1 MELSEVDKL
10 LADDSDNDDLVE
22 LDLNEIQ
29 AALTLEEILNEDLDG
44 IAPVPVAA
52 EGETQA
58 LSVQNPLLHR
68 ALLKPRASTLNTA
81 TKSPLQVAQAIEDT
95 LLAPPSEVLVSPLAV
110 KRRMR
115 MHQQSLK
122 LRKETNTLDKMKIA
136 LQLKQKQST
145 GGSGVVKVEPMQ
157 TISKQLAKN
166 AEFRE
171 NGPGSPTVVAIH
183 PKFIAIGTSKSLVLV
198 FDHFQ
203 NIRHV
208 LRNTSMDTNHDPYSD
223 GAVTAID
230 VSPGSDFLVCGY
242 QSGRIVLWDMLKG
255 TSLKVVADA
264 HDCPVVSLLFMKD
277 QKPCILSVDANG
289 IANKINFSK
298 MMGYVYV
305 VDTDPIY
312 DGSAGKILSVAILPQ
327 SAGHA
332 KIAHITDTY
341 CIAAISTDKLT
352 FLVAIEPEV
361 RILHRWFKPD
371 GLTSDN
377 LPSLAFAWVALPGS
391 SRNDTPT
398 PMLARGWGKHVQFLE
413 ILFQPRHSHNKDGWP
428 TFAETNH
435 MSTTSDVVATQWLGD
450 HVVMYLT
457 YQDELCVY
465 DTMSR
470 QELEIV
476 DVSSMGLVYA
486 SYRGN
491 NGRSFANSFRA
502 CNDMLYLLGLKE
514 LQTARVQPWTQ
525 RIDALI
531 EDGEWLEGLGL
542 ALDHF
547 DGLTKA
553 AATRAE
559 RDRFPPVF
567 FTDQNKDQ
575 CVVDIFRMCQTN
587 QRTGDK
593 EDVFRYEDNADEG
606 VRWCVGENPYSPDV
620 SKRLEAAFQNARS
633 GHVTKNIVPIG
644 VAERVADLLMD
655 YVRLAIGNA
664 PTSSSTLDLAISHYQ
679 MLAGVAIE
687 YCAQTH
693 RTDLLFGDIFKRF
706 QEVDK
711 ASVFVALLAPYILN
725 DQLKVL
731 SPVVMTAFVEHF
743 QNDLTLVEKCFLHLN
758 VRDVDFNTM
767 LQICEQHS
775 LYTALVY
782 LYNEA
787 KQDYTTPIDVLIA
800 ASGNA
805 TPQSLADLSEEALTA
820 TRGKRMIG
828 YKCLLYISFIF
839 TGKTFPKREIVA
851 NNPNTASRYQRMVA
865 SVAQHLFAKQTTGD
879 VAFPRLVP
887 LIQLDAKVFFEIMA
901 KLFDDPNVEFEGE
914 QTSATT
920 SQRYSNLTL
929 KCPSR
934 MEMVLSLADTIVGT
948 PTEPQSQFPA
958 SKYFSAADQG
968 HFYMFEARLLSS
980 GAIDAQQYATAR
992 SNNANNSQWVMDSLM
1007 HFLASGP
1014 QSLSSTAGDEDGF
1027 DKIGRQA
1034 MLVRLLQTLSP
1045 DSYDQTTLLRRVTR
1059 ETMNRAAVVLHRA
1072 RGEFN
1077 ETISAYLADTDHEY
1091 KLSVFS
1097 YIRSERDKVAEQDG
1111 DASNSDVA
1119 KARQADIEQGI
1130 INHCGGL
1137 LEVDP
1142 HEFVVLILENF
1153 ASLNVKIIQKFVS
1166 VGGKTGAKWEFTYLR
1181 QILTSAEGEDSDV
1194 IRDLLEREKTVLQ
1207 MAEDPAVQER
1217 FIRLLCEFEPS
1228 QVFPYLAAHD
1238 SYKVETCL
1246 KLCKEFKITDA
1257 EAYLLERTGDVNGA
1271 LTIILTSME
1280 KQLKVLKPAL
1290 RGFNLNTADTSASGW
1305 QQESII
1311 ESVQEGK
1318 EVMKTLDVA
1327 IAMCQRNSAR
1337 HHDDQSEKLWFTLL
1351 DMCLKVQNLA
1361 KKSMQSKTKSRTST
1375 RGAQTVFQVAV
1386 NELIRIILERM
1397 SSCVSLQAILFK
1409 ITNEHGKDEFGDFRP
1424 TIFGMLDTYN
1434 YEHNIYQT
1442 ANALIRTDLHDQV
1455 MVLRRA
1461 QAKCI
1466 ASASV
1471 TCHYCKV
1478 VLSKPPFG
1486 MGQHYNSKEKWNRH
1500 TSSVSV
1506 KATGQLFHD
1515 SCAKMWEQELDKK
1528 EDHARKAGGAH
1539 TRTSTGSQDNEGEAG
1554 DDENQS
1560 SSRSLKRQGSTRR
1573 YLSRLKR
1580 VRDTTKTNRALHH
1593 LLASLNRVDG
1603 TKNKYLR
1610 GNTATFSLKPASLPK
1625 VSRQG
1630 PRKPGVLPAKA
1641 NKTTKF

>member
-10 LADDSDNDDLVE
+10 LAEDSDNEDLVD

-29 AALTLEEILNEDLDG
+29 AALTLEEILNEDLD
-44 IAPVPVAA
+44 APVATPVAPSDA
-52 EGETQA
+52 GPNLG
-58 LSVQNPLLHR
+58 LSVENPLLHR
-68 ALLKPRASTLNTA
+68 AMLKPRAALVGA
-81 TKSPLQVAQAIEDT
+81 TKSPLEVAQAIEDAF
-95 LLAPPSEVLVSPLAV
+95 LAPPTEVLVSPLAV

-115 MHQQSLK
+115 VHQQALK

-208 LRNTSMDTNHDPYSD
+208 LRNTNMDASHDPYTD

-289 IANKINFSK
+289 MANKINFSK

-332 KIAHITDTY
+332 KVAHITDTY
-341 CIAAISTDKLT
+341 CLAAISTDKVT

-371 GLTSDN
+371 GLTADN
-377 LPSLAFAWVALPGS
+377 LPSLAFAWVALPGGA
-391 SRNDTPT
+391 RTDPPT

-413 ILFQPRHSHNKDGWP
+413 ILFQPRHVHAKDGWP

-476 DVSSMGLVYA
+476 DVSAMGLVYA

-502 CNDMLYLLGLKE
+502 CNEMLYLLGLKE

-567 FTDQNKDQ
+567 FTDSHKDQ

-606 VRWCVGENPYSPDV
+606 VRWCVGESPYPPDV
-620 SKRLEAAFQNARS
+620 SKRLESAFQNARA
-633 GHVTKNIVPIG
+633 GTVTKSVVPIG

-664 PTSSSTLDLAISHYQ
+664 PAGNGTDLAVSHYQ

-687 YCAQTH
+687 YCAQIH
-693 RTDLLFGDIFKRF
+693 RTDLLFGDIYKRF
-706 QEVDK
+706 EEVGK
-711 ASVFVALLAPYILN
+711 APVFVALLAPYLLN
-725 DQLKVL
+725 DQLHVL
-731 SPVVMTAFVEHF
+731 SPAVLDAFVEHF
-743 QNDLTLVEKCFLHLN
+743 LARGELELVEKCLLHLR
-758 VRDVDFNTM
+758 VRDVDFERM
-767 LQICEQHS
+767 LHVCQTHR
-775 LYTALVY
+775 LHTAMVY

-787 KQDYTTPIDVLIA
+787 KHDYTTPIDLLLVA
-800 ASGNA
+800 AGASA
-805 TPQSLADLSEEALTA
+805 PQTLEELDADEEAA
-820 TRGKRMIG
+820 RARRMIG
-828 YKCLLYISFIF
+828 YKCLLYLSYMLQ
-839 TGKTFPKREIVA
+839 GKTFPKREAVA
-851 NNPNTASRYQRMVA
+851 ANPHTATRHQKMVA
-865 SVAQHLFAKQTTGD
+865 SVAQHLFQKHPPGHGD
-879 VAFPRLVP
+879 TAYPRLIP
-887 LIQLDAKVFFEIMA
+887 LIQLDAKLVFEILA
-901 KLFDDPNVEFEGE
+901 KLFDDPSVEFEGE
-914 QTSATT
+914 APSATT

-934 MEMVLSLADTIVGT
+934 MEMVLSLASILVGT
-948 PTEPQSQFPA
+948 PSDSPFPT
-958 SKYFSAADQG
+958 SPYFSAADQG

-980 GAIDAQQYATAR
+980 GAIDAQRYATAR
-992 SNNANNSQWVMDSLM
+992 SANANSQWMMDSLM

-1014 QSLSSTAGDEDGF
+1014 QALSAEDDAGF
-1027 DKIGRQA
+1027 DKAGRQT

-1045 DSYDQTTLLRRVTR
+1045 DSYDQAALLRRVTK
-1059 ETMNRAAVVLHRA
+1059 EAMNRAAVVLHRA

-1077 ETISAYLADTDHEY
+1077 ETISAYLADADVEY

-1097 YIRSERDKVAEQDG
+1097 YIRSERDKVVEADG
-1111 DASNSDVA
+1111 DSSNSDA
-1119 KARQADIEQGI
+1119 TKARQADLEAGI
-1130 INHCGGL
+1130 VNHCGGL
-1137 LEVDP
+1137 LDVDP
-1142 HEFVVLILENF
+1142 HAFVVLMLENF
-1153 ASLNVKIIQKFVS
+1153 AGLNAKVIQKFVS

-1181 QILTSAEGEDSDV
+1181 HILGSPSVEGDDADV
-1194 IRDLLEREKTVLQ
+1194 IRDLLEREKSVLQ

-1217 FIRLLCEFEPS
+1217 FIRLLCEFAPA
-1228 QVFPYLAAHD
+1228 QVFPYLAGHD

-1280 KQLKVLKPAL
+1280 KQLKLLKPAL
-1290 RGFNLNTADTSASGW
+1290 RGVNVASTEGSGW

-1311 ESVQEGK
+1311 ESVPEGK
-1318 EVMKTLDVA
+1318 DVMKTLDVA

-1337 HHDDQSEKLWFTLL
+1337 HRDDQSEKLWFTLL
-1351 DMCLKVQNLA
+1351 DQCLKVQHLV
-1361 KKSMQSKTKSRTST
+1361 KKAMQAKTKGRTTT
-1375 RGAQTVFQVAV
+1375 RGAQTVFQIAV

-1397 SSCVSLQAILFK
+1397 ASCVSLQAILFK

-1461 QAKCI
+1461 QAKCM
-1466 ASASV
+1466 APASV

-1500 TSSVSV
+1500 TSSVSI
-1506 KATGQLFHD
+1506 KATGHLFHD

-1528 EDHARKAGGAH
+1528 KDDSQRQTQAH
-1539 TRTSTGSQDNEGEAG
+1539 GHRASTGSQDLEGDGG
-1554 DDENQS
+1554 DDEATAS
-1560 SSRSLKRQGSTRR
+1560 ARLSRRQGTTRR
-1573 YLSRLKR
+1573 YMSRLKR
-1580 VRDTTKTNRALHH
+1580 VRDSTKAAKALHH
-1593 LLASLNRVDG
+1593 LLASLNKVDG
-1603 TKNKYLR
+1603 AKNKYLR

-1625 VSRQG
+1625 AKRVGSR
-1630 PRKPGVLPAKA
+1630 RPGVLPAKA
-1641 NKTTKF
+1641 SNTSKF

>member
-10 LADDSDNDDLVE
+10 LAEDSDNEDLVD

-29 AALTLEEILNEDLDG
+29 AALTLEEILNEELDG
-44 IAPVPVAA
+44 PSVSTPAPAA
-52 EGETQA
+52 TSSLG
-58 LSVQNPLLHR
+58 LSVENPLLHR
-68 ALLKPRASTLNTA
+68 AMLKPRPSTVGAL
-81 TKSPLQVAQAIEDT
+81 TKSPLEVAQAIEDAF
-95 LLAPPSEVLVSPLAV
+95 LAAPTEVLVSPLAV

-115 MHQQSLK
+115 VHQQALK

-208 LRNTSMDTNHDPYSD
+208 LRNTTMDAGHDQYSD

-289 IANKINFSK
+289 MANKINFSK

-332 KIAHITDTY
+332 KVGHITDTY
-341 CIAAISTDKLT
+341 CIAAISTDKVT

-371 GLTSDN
+371 GLTNDN
-377 LPSLAFAWVALPGS
+377 LPSLAFAWVALPGGA
-391 SRNDTPT
+391 RNDTPT
-398 PMLARGWGKHVQFLE
+398 PMLARGWGKHMQFLE
-413 ILFQPRHSHNKDGWP
+413 ILFQPRHVHAKDGWP
-428 TFAETNH
+428 TFTETNH

-476 DVSSMGLVYA
+476 DVSAMGLVYA

-502 CNDMLYLLGLKE
+502 CNEMLYLLGLKE

-567 FTDQNKDQ
+567 FTDSHKDQ

-606 VRWCVGENPYSPDV
+606 VRWCVGETPYAPDV

-633 GHVTKNIVPIG
+633 GTVTKSVVPIG

-664 PTSSSTLDLAISHYQ
+664 PSSSSVADLAISHYQ

-687 YCAQTH
+687 YCAQIH

-706 QEVDK
+706 QDVEK
-711 ASVFVALLAPYILN
+711 AHVFVGLLAPYVLN
-725 DQLKVL
+725 DQLQVL
-731 SPVVMTAFVEHF
+731 SPTVLDAFVAHF
-743 QNDLTLVEKCFLHLN
+743 LAIGDLVLVEKCLLHLR
-758 VRDVDFNTM
+758 VRDMDFDAM
-767 LQICEQHS
+767 LRVCQAHN
-775 LYTALVY
+775 LHTAMVY

-787 KQDYTTPIDVLIA
+787 KQDYTTPIDLLLA
-800 ASGNA
+800 AAGASTPMPLDESLLDADETNA
-805 TPQSLADLSEEALTA
+805 RA
-820 TRGKRMIG
+820 KRMIL
-828 YKCLLYISFIF
+828 YKCLLYISYMLM
-839 TGKTFPKREIVA
+839 GKTFPKREVVA
-851 NNPNTASRYQRMVA
+851 AHPHTASRHQRMIA
-865 SVAQHLFAKQTTGD
+865 SVAQHLFERHPPGHGD
-879 VAFPRLVP
+879 ASYPRLIP
-887 LIQLDAKVFFEIMA
+887 LIQLDAKMVFEILA
-901 KLFDDPNVEFEGE
+901 RLFDDASVEFDGE
-914 QTSATT
+914 ATSATT

-934 MEMVLSLADTIVGT
+934 MDMVLSLASILVGT
-948 PTEPQSQFPA
+948 PTDDSPFP
-958 SKYFSAADQG
+958 SSPYFSPSDQG

-980 GAIDAQQYATAR
+980 GAIDAPSYARAR
-992 SNNANNSQWVMDSLM
+992 SVNSQWMMDSLL

-1014 QSLSSTAGDEDGF
+1014 QALSTDDDDGF
-1027 DKIGRQA
+1027 DKAGRQA

-1045 DSYDQTTLLRRVTR
+1045 TSYDQGALLRRVTK
-1059 ETMNRAAVVLHRA
+1059 ESMNRAAVVLHKA

-1077 ETISAYLADTDHEY
+1077 ETISAYLADADLEY

-1097 YIRSERDKVAEQDG
+1097 YIRSERDKVVEADG
-1111 DASNSDVA
+1111 DAANSEAA
-1119 KARQADIEQGI
+1119 KARQADIEMGI
-1130 INHCGGL
+1130 VNHCGGL
-1137 LEVDP
+1137 LDVDA
-1142 HEFVVLILENF
+1142 HTFVVLMLENF
-1153 ASLNVKIIQKFVS
+1153 ASLNTKLIQRFMS

-1181 QILTSAEGEDSDV
+1181 HILGSPSGDGDDAADV
-1194 IRDLLEREKTVLQ
+1194 IRDLLEREKAVLQ

-1217 FIRLLCEFEPS
+1217 FIRLLCEFDPT

-1290 RGFNLNTADTSASGW
+1290 RGVNASSAEASGW

-1311 ESVQEGK
+1311 ESVPEGK

-1337 HHDDQSEKLWFTLL
+1337 HRDDQSEKLWFTLL
-1351 DMCLKVQNLA
+1351 DQCLKVQNLV
-1361 KKSMQSKTKSRTST
+1361 KKAMQSKTKGRTST
-1375 RGAQTVFQVAV
+1375 RGAQTVFQIAV

-1397 SSCVSLQAILFK
+1397 ASCVSLQAILFK

-1461 QAKCI
+1461 QAKCM
-1466 ASASV
+1466 APASV

-1500 TSSVSV
+1500 TSSVSI
-1506 KATGQLFHD
+1506 KATGHLFHD

-1528 EDHARKAGGAH
+1528 KDETTARSGHRA
-1539 TRTSTGSQDNEGEAG
+1539 STGSQDMEGDAG
-1554 DDENQS
+1554 DDENAA
-1560 SSRSLKRQGSTRR
+1560 SSRSLRRQGTTRR
-1573 YLSRLKR
+1573 YMSRLKR
-1580 VRDTTKTNRALHH
+1580 VRDSTKATRALHH
-1593 LLASLNRVDG
+1593 LLASLNKVDG
-1603 TKNKYLR
+1603 AKNKYLR
-1610 GNTATFSLKPASLPK
+1610 GNTATFSLKPASMPK
-1625 VSRQG
+1625 AKRVGS
-1630 PRKPGVLPAKA
+1630 RKPGVLPVKA
-1641 NKTTKF
+1641 SNTSRF